1 MKTENEEKVSGLPEN
16 AFRELEK
23 GEEYKPIMS
32 NNKQYREVTPWSIIW
47 GLLMAILFSAAAAYL
62 GLKVGQVF
70 EAAIPIAI
78 IAVGLSSGFKRKNA
92 LGENVIIQSI
102 GASSGVIVAGAIFTL
117 PALYILQDKYPD
129 ITVDFFQVFFS
140 SLLGGVLGILFL
152 IPFRKYF
159 VSDMHGK
166 YPFPEATATTQ
177 VLVSGEKGGDQAK
190 PLIFAG
196 LIGGLYDFI
205 VSTFGAWSETF
216 TSRVLP
222 YGEQLAERAKVLFS
236 VNVGAAVLGLGY
248 IVGLK
253 YAAIICAGSALVWFI
268 IIPLLPFLGD
278 SLLQS
283 INPAPYLEN
292 GALVNG
298 IAGASPEIIFTD
310 MARHIG
316 IGGIAMAGVIGII
329 KSWPIIRSA
338 VGLASK
344 ELKGGNKDVAKI
356 DKRTQRDLPMKII
369 SIGVIVAL
377 IVTFI
382 FFYLGVMHNLFYAI
396 IAILLVGIIAFLFT
410 TVAANAIAIVGSNP
424 VSGMTL
430 MTLILASVVMVAV
443 GLKGTAGMVA
453 ALLMGSVVCTA
464 LSMAGG
470 FITDLKVGYWLGTTP
485 AKQQSWKFLGTLVSA
500 ATVGGVMIILNET
513 YGFTGENALVAPQAN
528 AMAAVI
534 DPLMSGTGAPWI
546 LYAIGALIALLL
558 TFMKVPALAFALG
571 MFIPFQL
578 NIPLLIGGAV
588 NWYVGSRS
596 KDKALNAARVDKG
609 TLLASGFIAGGALMG
624 VVSAA
629 IRFAG
634 TDLTLTGW
642 AGSNGAEYLG
652 LLMYAGIIGYLVYSS
667 LKAKKD
673 DVHTDLNKAEE
684 PVD

>member
-1 MKTENEEKVSGLPEN
+1 MKTENEEKISGLPEN
-16 AFRELEK
+16 AFRELK
-23 GEEYKPIMS
+23 QGEEYKPIMS
-32 NNKQYREVTPWSIIW
+32 SNKLYKEVTPWSVLW
-47 GLLMAILFSAAAAYL
+47 GLVMAILFSAAAAYL

-78 IAVGLSSGFKRKNA
+78 IAVGLSSATKRKNA
-92 LGENVIIQSI
+92 FGENVIIQSI

-117 PALYILQDKYPD
+117 PALYILQAKYPD
-129 ITVDFFQVFFS
+129 ISVDFFQVFLS
-140 SLLGGVLGILFL
+140 SLLGGILGILFL

-190 PLIFAG
+190 PLIIAG
-196 LIGGLYDFI
+196 LIGGLYDFVI
-205 VSTFGAWSETF
+205 ATFGAWSETF

-222 YGEQLAERAKVLFS
+222 YGETLANKAKVLFS

-253 YAAIICAGSALVWFI
+253 YAAIICAGSALVWFVI
-268 IIPLLPFLGD
+268 VPVLPLLGD
-278 SLLQS
+278 TLLQTL
-283 INPAPYLEN
+283 NAAPYLE
-292 GALVNG
+292 GGDLVNG
-298 IAGASPEIIFTD
+298 IASASPEVIFSS

-316 IGGIAMAGVIGII
+316 IGGIAMAGIIGIV
-329 KSWPIIRSA
+329 KSWPIIKSA
-338 VGLASK
+338 IGLASK
-344 ELKGGNKDVAKI
+344 EIKGGNKEGAQI

-382 FFYLGVMHNLFYAI
+382 FFYLGVMHNLFYAV
-396 IAILLVGIIAFLFT
+396 IAILVVAIIAFLFT
-410 TVAANAIAIVGSNP
+410 TVAANAIAIVGTNP

-430 MTLILASVVMVAV
+430 MTLILASVIMVAV
-443 GLKGTAGMVA
+443 GLKGTSGMVA
-453 ALLMGSVVCTA
+453 ALIMGGVVCTA

-470 FITDLKVGYWLGTTP
+470 FITDLKIGYWLGTTP

-500 ATVGGVMIILNET
+500 ATVGGVMIILNDT

-546 LYAIGALIALLL
+546 LYGIGALIALLL
-558 TFMKVPALAFALG
+558 TFCKVPALAFALG
-571 MFIPFQL
+571 MFIPLQL
-578 NIPLLIGGAV
+578 NVPLLIGGAV

-596 KDKALNAARVDKG
+596 KDKALNTARLDKG

-624 VVSAA
+624 VVSATM
-629 IRFAG
+629 RFAG
-634 TDLTLTGW
+634 LNFVSEEWEKTDW
-642 AGSNGAEYLG
+642 AQWLALVMYGAIILYL
-652 LLMYAGIIGYLVYSS
+652 AYSS
-667 LKAKKD
+667 LNVKKD
-673 DVHTDLNKAEE
+673 GLK
-684 PVD
+684 